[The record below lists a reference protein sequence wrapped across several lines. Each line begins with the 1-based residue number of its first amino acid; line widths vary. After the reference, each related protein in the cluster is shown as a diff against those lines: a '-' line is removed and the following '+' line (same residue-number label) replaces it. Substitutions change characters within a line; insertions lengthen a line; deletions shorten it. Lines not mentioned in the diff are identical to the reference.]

1 MDLKSISVIDSII
14 FVMVKTNMNIMGFS
28 FDNFSKFF
36 PIYFKNQIIFF
47 TLGDLLFIFLMSYSL
62 IARNHE
68 KMKHLLVIS
77 KDTILMG
84 KAINQKYGK

>member
-1 MDLKSISVIDSII
+1 
-14 FVMVKTNMNIMGFS
+14 MVKTNMNIMEF
-28 FDNFSKFF
+28 FCDNFSKFL
-36 PIYFKNQIIFF
+36 PIYFKNQIRFF
-47 TLGDLLFIFLMSYSL
+47 TLGNLLFIFLISQSL

-84 KAINQKYGK
+84 QAINQKYGR

>member
-1 MDLKSISVIDSII
+1 MTVI
-14 FVMVKTNMNIMGFS
+14 
-28 FDNFSKFF
+28 
-36 PIYFKNQIIFF
+36 
-47 TLGDLLFIFLMSYSL
+47 LGLLFIFLMSESL